1 MASDRDGAGVSLR
14 RWAPR
19 LLAAGALALVALYL
33 LYLGGANAL
42 LRSAWL
48 PARLN
53 EKPEHLLVRYA
64 AAWTVWPGLVHV
76 RGLSIREQSRV
87 TQWQV
92 AIDEAWV
99 ALDLPRLARRQLA
112 ATALRGSGVSFR
124 LRRRPEPS
132 MAATTAPGSPEI
144 AGLALTEAPPR
155 PTAAETAE
163 AARQSWRITLR
174 NVELERLREV
184 WISGYRFAGDAR
196 VAGGFDLQPERW
208 LALDTAHVEIPS
220 GALSL
225 AGRPVLGSMAGDVVC
240 DLGGF
245 RPEDA
250 GDGGFLRQA
259 SGRLRLAGAIPDL
272 GFLQPYLQQ
281 VRWIQI
287 GGTSGAWRADLRA
300 SHGRYLAG
308 SHLEARPR
316 QVTAR
321 LDGDD
326 EAWGTGRV
334 SWDAT
339 SEGDGGRG
347 SLVAAFDE
355 LQLRRPG
362 SATPR
367 AHGRGLRIEVATR
380 GLALADLPTP
390 VGIAVTLPPAEVG
403 DFSSYNVYLPHG
415 AGLQL
420 RAGTGQVQGWL
431 RAAAPAWQGDG
442 EVDLAGRRVE
452 AVFQGHRLRGN
463 LHVHSR
469 FRALPRERQLALA
482 ASDVEISEVNE
493 LPAAGGAAAAGPA
506 PGAGGRAGA
515 SPAAAGWWARAHL
528 VNGAVRP
535 GAAVYLA
542 ARITA
547 TLSDARPLMAIFPPD
562 RRRLLGWL
570 DRIMD
575 LRGIQATGDLQA
587 GRDSVALDGTA
598 TAGSN
603 VEMRAR
609 LRFAGGRRDGDLY
622 AAFGPLSVG
631 LELSGGDRHW
641 KLVGARRWFDSRT
654 APAAPHRA
662 AR

>member
-1 MASDRDGAGVSLR
+1 MVAETEGVSVRRRPPRQPRRPRRALR
-14 RWAPR
+14 PLW
-19 LLAAGALALVALYL
+19 LLAGALALAVL
-33 LYLGGANAL
+33 LYLGYLAAANAL

-48 PARLN
+48 PAKLN
-53 EKPEHLLVRYA
+53 GNPQHLLIRYA

-92 AIDEAWV
+92 TLDEGWM
-99 ALDLPRLARRQLA
+99 ALDLPLLARRQLA
-112 ATALRGSGVSFR
+112 ASALGGSGVSFR
-124 LRRRPEPS
+124 LRRRPEPR
-132 MAATTAPGSPEI
+132 AAAETAPGSPDI

-155 PTAAETAE
+155 PSEAETAE
-163 AARQSWRITLR
+163 AARRSWRITLR
-174 NVELERLREV
+174 GIQLERVREV
-184 WISGYRFAGDAR
+184 WIEGYRFAGEAQL
-196 VAGGFDLQPERW
+196 AGGFDLQPERW
-208 LALDTAHVEIPS
+208 LALDPARIGIRA
-220 GALSL
+220 GALAL
-225 AGRPVLGSMAGDVVC
+225 AGRPVLESLAGEVRG

-245 RPEDA
+245 RPQDA

-287 GGTSGAWRADLRA
+287 GGTSGVWRADLRA
-300 SHGRYLAG
+300 ARGRYLAG

-326 EAWGTGRV
+326 EAWGTGLV
-334 SWDAT
+334 TWDVTA
-339 SEGDGGRG
+339 EGDGGQG

-367 AHGRGLRIEVATR
+367 AHGRGLRLEVATR
-380 GLALADLPTP
+380 GLALADLPAP

-403 DFSSYNVYLPHG
+403 DFSSYNVYLPRG

-420 RAGTGQVQGWL
+420 RAGTGRVQGWL

-442 EVDLAGRRVE
+442 EVDLVGRRVE

-469 FRALPRERQLALA
+469 FRALARERQLALA
-482 ASDVEISEVNE
+482 ASDVEISGVSE
-493 LPAAGGAAAAGPA
+493 LPAAGAPRAASA
-506 PGAGGRAGA
+506 PE
-515 SPAAAGWWARAHL
+515 SGWWARAHL
-528 VNGAVRP
+528 VNAAVRP
-535 GAAVYLA
+535 GQPVYLA
-542 ARITA
+542 ARMTA
-547 TLSDARPLMAIFPPD
+547 TLSDGRPLLAIFPPG

-570 DRIMD
+570 DRLLD
-575 LRGIQATGDLQA
+575 LRAIQASGDLQA
-587 GRDSVALDGTA
+587 GRESVVLDGVA
-598 TAGSN
+598 TSAGS
-603 VEMRAR
+603 VELRAR
-609 LRFAGGRRDGDLY
+609 LRFAGGRRDGDVY
-622 AAFGPLSVG
+622 AAYGPLSVG
-631 LELSGGDRHW
+631 LELSGGDRRW
-641 KLVGARRWFDSRT
+641 KLLGARRWYESQ
-654 APAAPHRA
+654 PALPAPH
-662 AR
+662 